1 MSKRLVIFA
10 LQVGIVAMALAG
22 WTRAQTTS
30 GLITGAIT
38 DSSGAVIPDAQVL
51 LTNQATG
58 VQRTATTDNGG
69 HYSVPDLQPGVYDV
83 SVSKGGFATEK
94 LVNVH
99 LEVNQSEMLNFKMSI
114 SASAQTVEVNAD
126 LTQINTTSATRAEV
140 VGHTAIVE
148 LPLNG
153 RQFNQLT
160 LLTPGAV
167 PLIQGGQQGAFT
179 VKLGAGSVSPSVDGQ
194 RPQQN
199 NYTMDGVLNNA
210 LFTNTFAIS
219 PPPDAIQ
226 EFNVQS
232 HITDAQFAISSG
244 ANINLVTRSGT
255 NAFHGGVYEFIR
267 NNVLDARTYP
277 ATTNTPYKQNQ
288 YGVYLGGPVIKNHT
302 FFSGYWEGF
311 RSEQSQSYLSATL
324 TDAMR
329 NGDFSAVLGTTPI
342 GTDDLGR
349 PEFANEIYDPYST
362 TADPKDPG
370 KIIRN
375 PYPNNTIP
383 KAQINGAALAILN
396 KYYPAPNL
404 NVAPGVLPNY
414 AFNGN
419 TSTKAD
425 QVGVRVDHEFN
436 QNNTVFF
443 RFNRSN
449 NNLTSPEGFPGYIGN
464 KSNYSRAFAGG
475 YTHIFSP
482 NTILNVRYGY
492 TETSFN
498 IFDQPA
504 GTDLIAA
511 LNFTETAPVKNDLPL
526 GPGIGIANGYTGV
539 SQFAAPVG
547 PQKNSDYHADLS
559 KIVGNHT
566 IGVGGMYYRIH
577 SFDDGWQ
584 YTMNFTTNGTSV
596 DASQSGTGYGPASL
610 LVGTPDSYTPWVGD
624 TSEDQKINWY
634 GFYAQDQWRV
644 RKDLVLSYGLRYDY
658 ISPPEFAKINSG
670 LDVLTGVFQVTGPV
684 PPLFPKAV
692 GPSSYYYAQKNGW
705 QPRFGFVYQPYSK
718 TAIQGAFVIIDDHNN
733 TLIEQ
738 QSDIRL
744 SWPSGIFTTISNQDN
759 GYPSVFI
766 NTLPA
771 ASTFLDP
778 NKPLAS
784 FGGSPRPSIP
794 YSMEWNL
801 GFEQQLTRTLVL
813 GAHYVGSGS
822 RHQFLQ
828 PLANS
833 ATVPGP
839 GPISARQPFPQ
850 YGGPIP
856 WDYNEGT
863 ANYHALQV
871 KLKQELAGG
880 LYYLLSYTYGKSM
893 DLASDPQA
901 DTITNFY
908 NLAQDYGPSDYS
920 RKHMLSFAASYAL
933 PVGSGKAF
941 LTNPNPFVNTILGG
955 WNIGGIFTTD
965 SGLPFTAMAGGDV
978 ANTGGGPQRAQRVAT
993 SSGSASK
1000 TRQQWLNPQEFT
1012 VPAPFT
1018 FGSERRNDLIGP
1030 GYLNV
1035 DFNARKDFKIERF
1048 TTQFKAEFFNL
1059 FNRTQLGL
1067 PNNNVQ
1073 SSSFGS
1079 ITSSSAPAREIQ
1091 FGLKVLF

>member
-1 MSKRLVIFA
+1 MSKKFIALA
-10 LQVGIVAMALAG
+10 LQLGIVALVFSG

-30 GLITGAIT
+30 GLITGTIT
-38 DSSGAVIPDAQVL
+38 DSSGAVMPGAQVQ

-58 VQRTATTDNGG
+58 VQRNAVTDSSGY
-69 HYSVPDLQPGVYDV
+69 YSVPELQPGVYDV
-83 SVSKGGFATEK
+83 SVSRDGFATQK
-94 LVNVH
+94 LSNVH
-99 LEVNQSEMLNFKMSI
+99 LEVNQSEALNFRMSI
-114 SASAQTVEVNAD
+114 TASTQTVQVNAD
-126 LTQINTTSATRAEV
+126 IQQINTTSATRAEV

-167 PLIQGGQQGAFT
+167 PLVQGGQQGAFT

-255 NAFHGGVYEFIR
+255 NDFHGAVYEFIR
-267 NNVLDARTYP
+267 NNVLDAHTYP
-277 ATTNTPYKQNQ
+277 ATTDTPYKQNQ
-288 YGVYLGGPVIKNHT
+288 YGLYVGGPIIKNHT

-311 RSEQSQSYLSATL
+311 RSEETQSYLSATL

-329 NGDFSAVLGTTPI
+329 GGDFSSVLGTTPI
-342 GTDDLGR
+342 GIDDLGR
-349 PEFANEIYDPYST
+349 PEYANEIYDPYST
-362 TADPKDPG
+362 TTDPKDAT

-383 KAQINGAALAILN
+383 TDQLNPAALAILN
-396 KYYPAPNL
+396 KYYPSPNL
-404 NVAPGVLPNY
+404 SVAPGVLPNY
-414 AFNGN
+414 AFDGN
-419 TSTKAD
+419 TSTQAD
-425 QVGVRVDHEFN
+425 QVGVRADHEFN
-436 QNNTVFF
+436 ENNTVFF

-449 NNLTSPEGFPGYIGN
+449 NNVTSPEGFPGYSGE

-482 NTILNVRYGY
+482 NTILNIRYGY
-492 TETSFN
+492 TETSFSV
-498 IFDQPA
+498 FDEPA
-504 GTDLIAA
+504 GADFLSV
-511 LNFTETAPVKNDLPL
+511 LNFTQTAPVKNDLPL
-526 GPGIGIANGYTGV
+526 GPGVGVANGYTGV

-584 YTMNFTTNGTSV
+584 YTMNFTQNGTSV
-596 DASQSGTGYGPASL
+596 DASQSTGYGPASL

-634 GFYAQDQWRV
+634 GFYGQDSWRI
-644 RKDLVLSYGLRYDY
+644 RKNLVLSYGLRYDY
-658 ISPPEFAKINSG
+658 ITPPKFAKINSG
-670 LDVLTGVFQVTGPV
+670 LDVLSGVFQVTGPV
-684 PPLFPKAV
+684 LPLFPKAV
-692 GPSSYYYAQKNGW
+692 GPSSYYYAQTNGW
-705 QPRFGFVYQPYSK
+705 QPRFGFVYQPHNR

-733 TLIEQ
+733 TLIEE

-744 SWPSGIFTTISNQDN
+744 SWPSGIYTTISNQDL

-784 FGGSPRPSIP
+784 FGGSPHPSIP

-801 GFEQQLTRTLVL
+801 GLEQQLTGTLVL
-813 GAHYVGSGS
+813 GVHYVASGS

-839 GPISARQPFPQ
+839 GPISNRQPYPQ

-863 ANYHALQV
+863 ANYNGLQV
-871 KLKQELAGG
+871 KLKQELAHG

-908 NLAQDYGPSDYS
+908 NLAQDYGPSDYN

-933 PVGSGKAF
+933 PVGQGQAF
-941 LTNPNPFVNTILGG
+941 LNNTNSVVNTILGG
-955 WNIGGIFTTD
+955 WNIGGIFTADT
-965 SGLPFTAMAGGDV
+965 GLPFSAMAGGDV
-978 ANTGGGPQRAQRVAT
+978 ADTGGGPQRAERIANAP
-993 SSGSASK
+993 GSAPQ
-1000 TRQQWLNPQEFT
+1000 TRQQWLNPLEFT
-1012 VPAPFT
+1012 VPTPYT
-1018 FGSERRNDLIGP
+1018 FGNERRNDLIGP

-1059 FNRTQLGL
+1059 FNRTQLGS

-1073 SSSFGS
+1073 SSAFGS
-1079 ITSSSAPAREIQ
+1079 ITSSSASAREIQ

>member
-1 MSKRLVIFA
+1 MSKRFVTFA
-10 LQVGIVAMALAG
+10 LQVGIVALTLVG
-22 WTRAQTTS
+22 WTHAQTTS

-38 DSSGAVIPDAQVL
+38 DSSGAVIPDAQVVL
-51 LTNQATG
+51 RNQATG
-58 VQRTATTDNGG
+58 VQRTATTDSGG

-94 LVNVH
+94 LANVH
-99 LEVNQSEMLNFKMSI
+99 LEVNQSEALNFKMSV
-114 SASAQTVEVNAD
+114 SASTQTVEVNAD

-255 NAFHGGVYEFIR
+255 NEFHGGVYEFIR

-277 ATTNTPYKQNQ
+277 ATTKTPYKQNQ
-288 YGVYLGGPVIKNHT
+288 YGVYFGGPVIRNHT

-311 RSEQSQSYLSATL
+311 RSEQTQSYLSATL

-349 PEFANEIYDPYST
+349 PEYANEIYDPYST
-362 TADPKDPG
+362 TADPSNPG

-383 KAQINGAALAILN
+383 KDQINQAALAILN
-396 KYYPAPNL
+396 KYYPSPNL

-425 QVGVRVDHEFN
+425 QVGVRADHEFN
-436 QNNTVFF
+436 QDNTVFF

-482 NTILNVRYGY
+482 NTILNLRYGY

-504 GTDLIAA
+504 GTDFLAA
-511 LNFTETAPVKNDLPL
+511 LNFTQTAPVKNDLPL

-559 KIVGNHT
+559 KVVGNHT

-584 YTMNFTTNGTSV
+584 YTMSFTTNGTSV

-670 LDVLTGVFQVTGPV
+670 LDVLTGIFHVTGPV
-684 PPLFPKAV
+684 LPLFPKAV
-692 GPSSYYYAQKNGW
+692 GPSSYYYAQTNGW
-705 QPRFGFVYQPYSK
+705 QPRIGFVYQPYSR
-718 TAIQGAFVIIDDHNN
+718 TAIQGAFVLIDDHNN
-733 TLIEQ
+733 TLIEE

-759 GYPSVFI
+759 GHPSVFI

-784 FGGSPRPSIP
+784 FGGSPHPSIP
-794 YSMEWNL
+794 YSMEWNF
-801 GFEQQLTRTLVL
+801 GIEQQLTRTLVL

-828 PLANS
+828 PLANT

-839 GPISARQPFPQ
+839 GPISARQPYPQ

-901 DTITNFY
+901 DTLTNFY

-933 PVGSGKAF
+933 PVGNGKAF

-965 SGLPFTAMAGGDV
+965 SGLPYTAMAGGDV
-978 ANTGGGPQRAQRVAT
+978 ANTGGGPQRAQRIAN
-993 SSGSASK
+993 SPGSAPK

-1012 VPAPFT
+1012 VPAPYT
-1018 FGSERRNDLIGP
+1018 FGNERRNDLIGP